1 MMNKYGM
8 RKTLDLPFEEAL
20 EKITALLKEQGFG
33 VLTKIDMKAALKE
46 KLGVDIRKYVILG
59 ACNPN
64 LAQQALREELEI
76 GLLLPCN
83 VIVYETDDHESTVS
97 AVDPRMMMSV
107 TGNEALDPVAREA
120 GRRLEK
126 AIEGLS

>member
-1 MMNKYGM
+1 MLNKYGM

-20 EKITALLKEQGFG
+20 EKITVLLKEQGFG
-33 VLTKIDMKAALKE
+33 VLTKIDMKATLKE
-46 KLGVDIRKYVILG
+46 KLGIDIRKYVILG

-83 VIVYETDDHESTVS
+83 VIVYETDDHRSTVS
-97 AVDPRMMMSV
+97 AVNPRMMMSV
-107 TGNEALDPVAREA
+107 TDNEALDPVAKDAEE
-120 GRRLEK
+120 RLK
-126 AIEGLS
+126 AAVNGLN

>member
-20 EKITALLKEQGFG
+20 EKITGLLKEQGFG
-33 VLTKIDMKAALKE
+33 VLTKIDMQATLKE
-46 KLGVDIRKYVILG
+46 KLGVDIRRYVILG

-83 VIVYETDDHESTVS
+83 VIVYETDDHRSTVS

-107 TGNEALDPVAREA
+107 TDNEALDPVAKDA
-120 GRRLEK
+120 GERLK
-126 AIEGLS
+126 AAVNGLN